1 MKVVKWWWSFWF
13 LHSYICH
20 QCLWDYCC
28 RRPSQVILLIYAF
41 STRISDVLYCVTN
54 IKQSRIWKHFTLY
67 FCFCHIHI
75 HYRNSWRQKLST
87 PQQWLSSFPF
97 ISKANGTTLKKIRFQ
112 GPKSVLKKVNY
123 LSSFWKKSVFS
134 EFLPNDSDNLLGMS
148 ITALQSLPWAHYEE
162 ESQNTF

>member
-20 QCLWDYCC
+20 QCLWDYCS

-41 STRISDVLYCVTN
+41 STQIFAVLYCVTN

-87 PQQWLSSFPF
+87 PQQWLSPFPF
-97 ISKANGTTLKKIRFQ
+97 ISKANSTTLKKKYDSRAPSQFWRKWITCLAFERNLCFQ
-112 GPKSVLKKVNY
+112 N
-123 LSSFWKKSVFS
+123 FS
-134 EFLPNDSDNLLGMS
+134 QMIL
-148 ITALQSLPWAHYEE
+148 IIC
-162 ESQNTF
+162 